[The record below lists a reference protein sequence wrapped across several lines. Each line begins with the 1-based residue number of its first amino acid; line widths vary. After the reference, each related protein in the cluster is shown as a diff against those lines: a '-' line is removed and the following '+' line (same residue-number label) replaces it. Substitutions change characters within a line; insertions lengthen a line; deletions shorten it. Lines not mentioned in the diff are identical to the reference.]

1 MKKIII
7 PVASATFSALT
18 SVPAKAA
25 SVPLFAQIPAEVKDS
40 FGFGLGLLFMIGFIW
55 GVVNIW
61 GGAEKMKRGD
71 ADGKMG
77 IVSGMIIAGAA
88 TIMGALF
95 AIFGLADGVLT
106 PRF

>member
-1 MKKIII
+1 MKKFII
-7 PVASATFSALT
+7 PVASATFS
-18 SVPAKAA
+18 SIQAKAA
-25 SVPLFAQIPAEVKDS
+25 TLPFLAQIPPNVKDS

-77 IVSGMIIAGAA
+77 IVSGIIISGAA

-95 AIFGLADGVLT
+95 AIFGLGGGVLT
-106 PRF
+106 PQF